1 MKALKVVLYNN
12 SLPIS
17 VITVKIQNIPKDN
30 KSY

>member
-1 MKALKVVLYNN
+1 MKALKVVLYN

>member
-1 MKALKVVLYNN
+1 MKALNVVLYN

-17 VITVKIQNIPKDN
+17 VIIIKIQNIPKDN